1 MSPIARANTGAA
13 FLQSLPS
20 TPGGNWV
27 QNVANASTSGAD
39 WMDPNSGSS
48 GQDST
53 TLAANAFATAA
64 QIKLTNMN
72 SFAVNKGIAHANAVL
87 TGKVNVLA

>member
-27 QNVANASTSGAD
+27 QNVSNASTSGAD
-39 WMDPNSGSS
+39 WMDPNSKSS
-48 GQDST
+48 GQDAT
-53 TLAANAFATAA
+53 TLAANAFATAE
-64 QIKLTNMN
+64 QIQLTNKN
-72 SFAVNKGIAHANAVL
+72 SIAVNKGIAHAQAVL

>member
-1 MSPIARANTGAA
+1 MSPIARANNGAA

-27 QNVANASTSGAD
+27 QDVSNASTNGAD
-39 WMDPNSGSS
+39 WMDPHSKSS
-48 GQDST
+48 GLDST

-72 SFAVNKGIAHANAVL
+72 SIAVNKGIAHANAL
-87 TGKVNVLA
+87 LSGKVNILA